1 MFRVAE
7 PSVDALRVQQ
17 NINAGGVFLDHA
29 ADRTVAIEDVVT
41 YFPFIWSASPEP
53 QTADLVLPWKPA
65 RPDGRTNPWSVYR
78 NATPEGGPKKV
89 FVSNTVG
96 FAGGG
101 PEARHAVD
109 NVQAWCRQVNT
120 EHEEIDFAFRR
131 STVWMLGFKTEID
144 GTHFCA
150 LDGTRMEVLGGLY
163 YQGGPRPGPVVIAR
177 DSSVSLTMVAFSGDN
192 PSQVILEDTQGGDTR
207 QLRLESC
214 PLWNPLNQGM
224 PIIPLLIN
232 RGQ

>member
-1 MFRVAE
+1 M
-7 PSVDALRVQQ
+7 
-17 NINAGGVFLDHA
+17 
-29 ADRTVAIEDVVT
+29 VT
-41 YFPFIWSASPEP
+41 YFPFIWSSSPEL

-65 RPDGRTNPWSVYR
+65 RPEGRNNRWSVYR
-78 NATPEGGPKKV
+78 NTTPGGAPKKV

-101 PEARHAVD
+101 PEAQHAVD
-109 NVQAWCRQVNT
+109 NVLAWCRQVNT
-120 EHEEIDFAFRR
+120 EHEEVDFAFRR

-163 YQGGPRPGPVVIAR
+163 YQGGARPGPVVIAR
-177 DSSVSLTMVAFSGDN
+177 DSALSLTMVAFSGDN
-192 PSQVILEDTQGGDTR
+192 PSEVILEDTQGGDTR
-207 QLRLESC
+207 VLRLESC

-224 PIIPLLIN
+224 PIIPLLTN